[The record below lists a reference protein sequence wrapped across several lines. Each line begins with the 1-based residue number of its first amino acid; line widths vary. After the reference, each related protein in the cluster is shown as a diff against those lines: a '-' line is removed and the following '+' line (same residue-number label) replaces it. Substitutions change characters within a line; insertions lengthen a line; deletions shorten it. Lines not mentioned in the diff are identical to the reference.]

1 MNLNSKIV
9 TGICGAAAV
18 AVIGTGGYL
27 MASSNSSGSAGS
39 AGSSSSGSSG
49 AAGAGAGPARDDALT
64 MTDGSFL
71 DVALAAADQDAQA
84 TSDQSGAAG
93 DTGDSAAPEDTAAPG
108 GRHPRLVRHP
118 LRARRFFR
126 GVHGTATVRIKDGGF
141 AQVAWQRG
149 QVTAVSGNNLTVRS
163 ADGTTWQWVANGDSK
178 VRRHGDKA
186 SVSQLAANDW
196 VFVIGTVD
204 GSTRTIRAAVVPRR
218 VPKNAPT
225 PAPTTS

>member
-1 MNLNSKIV
+1 MNLNHKIV

-27 MASSNSSGSAGS
+27 MASSTSSPSGSPGS
-39 AGSSSSGSSG
+39 AS
-49 AAGAGAGPARDDALT
+49 AGADGADSGPVRDDTVT

-71 DVALAAADQDAQA
+71 DVALAAADQ
-84 TSDQSGAAG
+84 SDQSDQPGDAG
-93 DTGDSAAPEDTAAPG
+93 DAAAPGATAAPRD
-108 GRHPRLVRHP
+108 RHPRLARHP

-163 ADGTTWQWVANGDSK
+163 ADGTTWQWVTNSATK
-178 VRRHGDKA
+178 IRRHGDKA
-186 SVSQLAANDW
+186 SVSQLAANDR

-204 GSTRTIRAAVVPRR
+204 GSTRTARAAVVPRR
-218 VPKNAPT
+218 VPRNAPT
-225 PAPTTS
+225 PSPTAS